1 MQKFKLRQNRHQTS
15 KKDGWHVFRKLRH
28 HTFTLKNFGQHLL
41 TLWVNIFT
49 LNFPWNWGKWHF
61 FHFSIG
67 SRVNKSQQVL
77 TKKFFV
83 EKYGIW
89 AFYIRVEHYFITLIT
104 HSMISLRFAYFLRQN
119 LSEKRWKFFFVK
131 NSARQHLLTKC
142 KLCWWKHMGW
152 APLTL

>member
-1 MQKFKLRQNRHQTS
+1 MVDTTLESWDIILLH
-15 KKDGWHVFRKLRH
+15 KKILVNTCWLYESIFLLWIFLEIGENG
-28 HTFTLKNFGQHLL
+28 NFF
-41 TLWVNIFT
+41 I
-49 LNFPWNWGKWHF
+49 
-61 FHFSIG
+61 FSIG

-77 TKKFFV
+77 TKKIFV